1 MGNLSIKLFIIFILN
16 SLKKGKSNTS
26 ISQNLFSCRA
36 KQVSELEEPV
46 YDLGDHP
53 DFNFRPGTIVIRI
66 AGGVHGS
73 DKKDDTKDD
82 KKDDEKDD
90 EKAATPMEDEEEFH
104 SADDG
109 EGADDETKDKAAADS
124 WCHTGQVLDNGLDGT
139 LRLKWA
145 DGTEG
150 SCQPTDL
157 YRVKVKVC
165 KACPQTV
172 RIFNRFHCF
181 PRTQLAFFFRSAST
195 TATTTAS

>member
-1 MGNLSIKLFIIFILN
+1 M
-16 SLKKGKSNTS
+16 
-26 ISQNLFSCRA
+26 
-36 KQVSELEEPV
+36 SELEEPV

-66 AGGVHGS
+66 AGGVHSS
-73 DKKDDTKDD
+73 DKKDD
-82 KKDDEKDD
+82 KKED

-109 EGADDETKDKAAADS
+109 EGAEDEAKDKTAADS

-165 KACPQTV
+165 KAITGTV
-172 RIFNRFHCF
+172 RIFNRFHSVF
-181 PRTQLAFFFRSAST
+181 PCINWLFLRRLAST